1 MLDQI
6 DHDSVAMHA
15 VLSPYR
21 AFRPPKRKLVSESA
35 TGSLVLKDTGGPATP
50 WDASDTP
57 YMVEPMNTLASRRHE
72 AVCFVGPARTGKT
85 AALLLGWMTHA
96 IVTDPGDM
104 LMVNMTQDKARE
116 FSKTDV
122 DRALRYSPDIAAL
135 KSTNHKEDNTHDK
148 QFKHG
153 MWLRI
158 AWPTAANLSGST
170 YRYVAITDLD
180 RMANAEDVD
189 GEGPV
194 FDLGRKRTTTF
205 MSRGMTLVE
214 SSPGR
219 DIEDPHWKPA
229 NPHEAPPTT
238 GVLGIYNT
246 SDRRRW
252 YWKCPDCRDWFEA
265 APGLKLFNLPP
276 TEQLLSMVREAD
288 LTALADDYNRV
299 ICPHCGSMISPK
311 LKSQMNRGGIWLPE
325 GARITSDDEIQG
337 QPVSSP
343 IAGYWLGGV
352 TSFKQSWKSLLM
364 RHFAGLRHYAL
375 TGDDGKLKATVNTDQ
390 GAPYL
395 SMRLL
400 EAAGASDD
408 PRNRKDDAFVR
419 FVAPPW
425 TRFLIATVDVQGGSS
440 PYFDVQVQAVGPQ
453 REKVVI
459 DRKQVREITDKDGVV
474 TRVDPAS
481 VPEHWDALT
490 DQVLRSTYRTEDE
503 GREVQVL
510 LLVCDTGGE
519 KGRAPGATDE
529 KMNVTHNAYAW
540 YRRLRRE
547 RLHGRVMLV
556 KGHNT
561 GLSGSP
567 IKETWVGNRSGREK
581 GDVPIYLLDTNRLKD
596 IVDSGVRR
604 TEPGPGYLHIA
615 SWLPKSWF
623 DELQAEVRDP
633 KTGKWVQVRKRNET
647 LDHLQYCEAGYLRL
661 GADRILDWD
670 NAPKWAQPL
679 TTNEHVISTEDRR
692 EMQEDERLAA
702 APAQQAVGRSAQQ
715 PTAIRQRRMARSG
728 YVRR

>member
-6 DHDSVAMHA
+6 DHDSVATHA

-57 YMVEPMNTLASRRHE
+57 YMIEPMNMLASRRHE

-311 LKSQMNRGGIWLPE
+311 LKAQMNRGGIWLPE

-337 QPVSSP
+337 QQVASPV
-343 IAGYWLGGV
+343 AGYWLGGV
-352 TSFKQSWKSLLM
+352 AAFKQNWKSILM

-375 TGDDGKLKATVNTDQ
+375 TGDDGKLKATINTDQ

-425 TRFLIATVDVQGGSS
+425 TRFLVATVDVQGGSS
-440 PYFDVQVQAVGPQ
+440 PYFDVQVHAVGPQ

-623 DELQAEVRDP
+623 DELQAEVRNP

-679 TTNEHVISTEDRR
+679 ATNEHVISTEDRR

-702 APAQQAVGRSAQQ
+702 APVQQAVGRRAQQ
-715 PTAIRQRRMARSG
+715 PAAIRQRRVARSG
-728 YVRR
+728 YVGR